1 MKAPF
6 NVEEMVER
14 RAVVLHLETGTVGR
28 MARLH
33 EPGEYTSPGN
43 GKPVDARVVELEDGN
58 SFVVKD
64 GVFVPLAGREIEV
77 WEMLSSVVTDSLKVA
92 ARTAAARQVDVE
104 VFSVIAGSILR
115 QHERQLMVVVSR
127 EREKRS
133 SPR

>member
-6 NVEEMVER
+6 NIEEMVDR

-28 MARLH
+28 MAKLH

-43 GKPVDARVVELEDGN
+43 GKPVDSRVVELEDGN
-58 SFVVKD
+58 SFVVKE
-64 GVFVPLAGREIEV
+64 GVFVPLAGREVEV

-92 ARTAAARQVDVE
+92 ARMAAARQVDVE

-115 QHERQLMVVVSR
+115 QHERQMMVVVSR
-127 EREKRS
+127 EREKR
-133 SPR
+133 RRA